1 LTDRELRPYRLQLR
15 TSFRGLTFRRGC
27 LVSGIHGWG
36 EFAPFE
42 DYDVAADAR
51 WLECALEQAD
61 GRWPHPVREAVEVNA
76 IIPEVGPDEAA
87 RMAVESGCRTIKIKV
102 GDQGG
107 GPRVAAV
114 RAALPDVALRVDVN
128 AGWTVDR
135 AEMELAALEP
145 LTIEYAEQPV
155 RTFDEMVELRRRTT
169 VPLAADELIR
179 IDRRF
184 DDVARAADVAVLKV
198 PTLGGVARTV
208 QIAQRVGVP
217 VVISSALDSSIGL
230 AAGLA
235 AACCLPQPP
244 LACGLGTGALFAEDT
259 TESLRPSGGRLG
271 WPAYP
276 QPFEDLPSAHED
288 LRYWQQ
294 RIDDASHYAGLG

>member
-1 LTDRELRPYRLQLR
+1 
-15 TSFRGLTFRRGC
+15 
-27 LVSGIHGWG
+27 
-36 EFAPFE
+36 
-42 DYDVAADAR
+42 
-51 WLECALEQAD
+51 
-61 GRWPHPVREAVEVNA
+61 
-76 IIPEVGPDEAA
+76 
-87 RMAVESGCRTIKIKV
+87 
-102 GDQGG
+102 
-107 GPRVAAV
+107 
-114 RAALPDVALRVDVN
+114 
-128 AGWTVDR
+128 
-135 AEMELAALEP
+135 
-145 LTIEYAEQPV
+145 
-155 RTFDEMVELRRRTT
+155 
-169 VPLAADELIR
+169 
-179 IDRRF
+179 
-184 DDVARAADVAVLKV
+184 
-198 PTLGGVARTV
+198 V